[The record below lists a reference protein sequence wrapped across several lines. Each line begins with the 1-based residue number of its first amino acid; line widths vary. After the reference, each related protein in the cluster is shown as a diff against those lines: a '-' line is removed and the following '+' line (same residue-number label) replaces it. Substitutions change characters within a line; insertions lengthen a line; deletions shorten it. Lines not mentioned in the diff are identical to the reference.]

1 LAQVV
6 DAIKRLS
13 GVHVH
18 SAHAQ
23 QLGGIPWAVSCGGFS
38 EALPRGVQR
47 MMMYKILDKTS
58 LFLYIHFHADDYFHG

>member
-23 QLGGIPWAVSCGGFS
+23 QLGGTPWAVSCGGFS
-38 EALPRGVQR
+38 DSSATTSAKLRASIAPRLIKLVNTP
-47 MMMYKILDKTS
+47 KITRL
-58 LFLYIHFHADDYFHG
+58 HV